1 MSVKAVQSRKI
12 NKEMKEKQRSGWPQL
27 TQLQWA
33 TTDGTMFFYNPL
45 RLLGLYDLK
54 KGAKNSL
61 KK

>member
-12 NKEMKEKQRSGWPQL
+12 NKEMKEKQRSGWLQL

-45 RLLGLYDLK
+45 RLLGLYDL
-54 KGAKNSL
+54 
-61 KK
+61 